1 MSNNADYYRQ
11 LAARAQTEAD
21 EATLDNVR
29 DRALRSAAAFETMAL
44 QHEHTAKRRA
54 ERENAAASDAE
65 SALISASVAETH
77 KEET

>member
-1 MSNNADYYRQ
+1 
-11 LAARAQTEAD
+11 
-21 EATLDNVR
+21 
-29 DRALRSAAAFETMAL
+29 MAL

-65 SALISASVAETH
+65 SALISASVEETH